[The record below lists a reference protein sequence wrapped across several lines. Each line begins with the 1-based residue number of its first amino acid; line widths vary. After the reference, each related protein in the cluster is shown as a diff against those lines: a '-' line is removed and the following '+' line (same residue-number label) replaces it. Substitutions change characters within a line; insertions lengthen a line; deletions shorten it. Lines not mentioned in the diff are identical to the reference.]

1 MTNKPKAIGT
11 AAESAVLKICLP
23 YFPDAHRL
31 VLAGQQDQ
39 GDIRLNRDWIVEVK
53 GGAQTAQVGDK
64 KLAGWVDEL
73 YAEIVHAGAANG
85 FLVLQRAGFGKPNAD
100 RWWAYI
106 SLGCLVGMQTGEHIH
121 SDIFDIMVRVEL
133 GQLLTVMLL
142 ARKTDAVPDAA

>member
-23 YFPDAHRL
+23 YYPDAHRL

-73 YAEIVHAGAANG
+73 YAEIGHASADFG

-106 SLGCLVGMQTGEHIH
+106 SLGVLVSITATTTLPP
-121 SDIFDIMVRVEL
+121 DIYDVMVRLEL
-133 GQLLTVMLL
+133 GELLTVMH
-142 ARKTDAVPDAA
+142 AAGITDARP